1 MVVAGSFNRLSAP
14 PPLQSGVGGGNF
26 PVAHYFRA
34 FGRGVAGYSV
44 SAVSTAGV
52 FGVFLGVV
60 NAGTCA
66 CERLRGEKD
75 WLNNMLG
82 GGVAGL
88 SVAMLSRH
96 TRTPRIVLA
105 HAVGAAAITSAVA
118 IARGRPAAG

>member
-1 MVVAGSFNRLSAP
+1 MTQKQEPNVYTRCLPDISSVTLGQVAGSFNRLSAP

-66 CERLRGEKD
+66 CERLRG
-75 WLNNMLG
+75 
-82 GGVAGL
+82 
-88 SVAMLSRH
+88 
-96 TRTPRIVLA
+96 
-105 HAVGAAAITSAVA
+105 
-118 IARGRPAAG
+118 